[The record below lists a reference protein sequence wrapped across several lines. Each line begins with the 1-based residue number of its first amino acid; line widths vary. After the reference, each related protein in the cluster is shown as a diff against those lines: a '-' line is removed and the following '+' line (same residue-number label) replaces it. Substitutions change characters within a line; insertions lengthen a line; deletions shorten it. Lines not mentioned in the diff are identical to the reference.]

1 MLFNKR
7 ILNIIVRGHSIS
19 LGFLCLFIVLAIIQR
34 FLLQRENCL
43 RDSIYKV
50 LQEDGG
56 EGNEHENEAQQESL
70 TTETRLG
77 DESYDFRYRL

>member
-1 MLFNKR
+1 M
-7 ILNIIVRGHSIS
+7 
-19 LGFLCLFIVLAIIQR
+19 FIVLAIIQR
-34 FLLQRENCL
+34 FLLQRENRL
-43 RDSIYKV
+43 RDSIYKE

-56 EGNEHENEAQQESL
+56 EGNGHESEEQQESL